1 MYHDGKT
8 YIWIPSALTMN
19 KVTTFTAAIINTVH
33 AMIGRPTVT
42 VGDLNP
48 YYFDLNDLDMGG
60 APFTRDEVPG
70 MAVCGPIENLGYL
83 GLDYVSLIV
92 AIGQAANAV
101 ETQITEQPSTLF
113 GDIEGMPVWFE
124 LDDQDTDC
132 PFSTETPKETWAT
145 WGTFGQSHLPVE
157 IDGKWYRSSAV
168 GQSGQLLD
176 ASAWVGLRAA
186 GLVVKTK
193 AEYLKIQS
201 ANQPSMP

>member
-8 YIWIPSALTMN
+8 YIWIPSALTLN
-19 KVTTFTAAIINTVH
+19 RLTTETAAMVNAVH
-33 AMIGRPTVT
+33 AAVGLPTGLT
-42 VGDLNP
+42 AGQTNP
-48 YYFDLNDLDMGG
+48 HYLDLNDLDMGG
-60 APFTRDEVPG
+60 APFTRDATPG

-83 GLDYVSLIV
+83 PLDYVSLIV
-92 AIGQAANAV
+92 MFGGDV
-101 ETQITEQPSTLF
+101 ESL
-113 GDIEGMPVWFE
+113 PVWFE

-193 AEYLKIQS
+193 AEYLAIQA
-201 ANQPSMP
+201 ANQPEMP